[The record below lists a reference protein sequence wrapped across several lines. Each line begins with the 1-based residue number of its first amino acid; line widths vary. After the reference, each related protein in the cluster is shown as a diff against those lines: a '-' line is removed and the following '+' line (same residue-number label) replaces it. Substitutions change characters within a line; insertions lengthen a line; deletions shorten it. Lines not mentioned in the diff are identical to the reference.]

1 MTEKAEKTRINIL
14 HTALQAFL
22 DSGFTGASLRSI
34 VKNAGLTTG
43 AFYKYYPT
51 KESLLDALLEPH
63 LLYIYKIYDDVLE
76 NFENLSA
83 DEQTSCMADTAAD
96 GLEQMVDYV
105 YDHYDN
111 FRLLLKCGDSG
122 RYEEFIHNMVE
133 REIKSSL
140 RYIEGMRSAGVEVPE
155 VGKDLM
161 HMIYTGFFSSVF
173 QIIEHDYDRAVAKRN
188 VHQLREFQTGGWERV
203 WNVKFPA
210 QSRF

>member
-1 MTEKAEKTRINIL
+1 
-14 HTALQAFL
+14 
-22 DSGFTGASLRSI
+22 
-34 VKNAGLTTG
+34 
-43 AFYKYYPT
+43 
-51 KESLLDALLEPH
+51 
-63 LLYIYKIYDDVLE
+63 
-76 NFENLSA
+76 
-83 DEQTSCMADTAAD
+83 
-96 GLEQMVDYV
+96 
-105 YDHYDN
+105 
-111 FRLLLKCGDSG
+111 
-122 RYEEFIHNMVE
+122 MVE